1 MQASP
6 SIPTPSINQN
16 PATINGAMS
25 VKKTTMSSRPPLTP
39 RFRLLA
45 HAKIVLR
52 ERYLAKNIAGTI
64 VEIFWRVASDIAQA
78 ERLYPPAGCPT
89 RLSAGTI
96 A

>member
-1 MQASP
+1 MAGGQWAFILPNWTLKMQASP

-39 RFRLLA
+39 RLRLLA

-64 VEIFWRVASDIAQA
+64 VEILARR
-78 ERLYPPAGCPT
+78 E
-89 RLSAGTI
+89 
-96 A
+96 